1 MSMIAPSTATS
12 KGSGASSARPI
23 PSSRPSRRSTAW
35 GIALARNDEDGLLA
49 TRWTGRWKLL
59 HRILFVNVFAIAILA
74 GSLFYLDGY
83 RRRLID
89 QAVLST
95 QTQAQLAA
103 DSLRLAEPGEEAD
116 LLRTFGQH
124 SRTRVRLFAA
134 DGKERLDSWAGG
146 PETYDV
152 RDPKQEP
159 WQKWASRKLD
169 NWLNAVVGGKKPPL
183 LRVPESH
190 RLADWPEAAAA
201 LSGENPTTML
211 RRAPE
216 GTPFI
221 SAAVPLAGKKE
232 VLLMTRN
239 ARQVRRAVREER
251 GTLAVVL
258 FITILVSVFLSLFLA
273 RTIALPLRR
282 LARAAQAVRLGRAR
296 EVRVPVLPN
305 RRDEIGLLA
314 RALADMTQSLR
325 QRIDGTEAFAAD
337 VTHELKNPLASLRS
351 AVDSLDKIEDPAL
364 RRQLLDVVRH
374 DVVRL
379 DRLIVDIAEV
389 SRLDAELSRARFE
402 PVDLGC
408 LIESLVD
415 PWEARAAERDVRIAF
430 ARPRI
435 GTAVILGEEARL
447 ARALDNLVDNAIS
460 FSPAGGLVEIG
471 AARVADE
478 VLVSVEDEGP
488 GVPIE
493 AREEIFRRFHSLRP
507 ETEEFGGH
515 SGLGLAIARATVE
528 GHDGR
533 IWVEDRHDGRSGA
546 HFVLRFPPAQT

>member
-1 MSMIAPSTATS
+1 M
-12 KGSGASSARPI
+12 
-23 PSSRPSRRSTAW
+23 
-35 GIALARNDEDGLLA
+35 ARNDEDGLLA

-124 SRTRVRLFAA
+124 SRTRIRLFGA
-134 DGKERLDSWAGG
+134 DGRERLDSWAGG

-152 RDPKQEP
+152 RDPKQEA

-169 NWLNAVVGGKKPPL
+169 NMLNAVVGGKKPPL
-183 LRVPESH
+183 LRVPESN
-190 RLADWPEAAAA
+190 RLADWPEANAA
-201 LSGENPTTML
+201 LASGKPVAML

-216 GTPFI
+216 GTPFL
-221 SAAVPLAGKKE
+221 SAAVRLSEKKE

-258 FITILVSVFLSLFLA
+258 LVTILVSVFLSLFLA

-296 EVRVPVLPN
+296 EVRVPVLPH

-351 AVDSLDKIEDPAL
+351 AVDSLEKVDDPAL
-364 RRQLLDVVRH
+364 RHQLLDVVRH

-402 PVDLGC
+402 PVDFGC

-415 PWEARAAERDVRIAF
+415 PWEARAAESDVRIAF

-460 FSPAGGLVEIG
+460 FSPAGGLIEIG
-471 AARVADE
+471 AARVGND
-478 VLVSVEDEGP
+478 VFVSVEDEGP
-488 GVPIE
+488 GVPEE

-507 ETEEFGGH
+507 DTEAFGGH
-515 SGLGLAIARATVE
+515 SGLGLAIAKATAE

-533 IWVEDRHDGRSGA
+533 IWVEGRHDGRPGA
-546 HFVLRFPPAQT
+546 HFVLRFPTAEP